1 MNNIRRL
8 LSMICIIV
16 SLIPVYGQKDTI
28 TADGLFLK
36 YNTPSYRTSNLKPQ
50 NSNKIIH
57 GEIRRS
63 TPKNSDIERRELA
76 RQTKSIGLTYKVLPQ
91 YIISETFHLLPPQN
105 PKELLWTARGIITSQ
120 WIHEDGE
127 CILFIKC
134 SGMDKRIIKGEELK
148 PNKTIDK
155 LPRNVFGWIKDKLN
169 VTPMSLTEIT
179 EEEIQEIKK
188 KITMWSPEKAKE
200 TFNAQ
205 YVITYPIKSKES
217 VYMGKYTHMMDL
229 MMTKWGEHLTVSF
242 LVTKKGNK
250 NIEKYIKDVEEA
262 FWFED

>member
-1 MNNIRRL
+1 
-8 LSMICIIV
+8 MICVIV
-16 SLIPVYGQKDTI
+16 YLIPVYGQKDTI
-28 TADGLFLK
+28 TTDGLYLK
-36 YNTPSYRTSNLKPQ
+36 YNTPSYHRSNLTMQDIVKILKGEM
-50 NSNKIIH
+50 NS
-57 GEIRRS
+57 S
-63 TPKNSDIERRELA
+63 TPKDSDMERGELA
-76 RQTKSIGLTYKVLPQ
+76 RQTKCIGLTYKVLPQ

-169 VTPMSLTEIT
+169 VTPMSLTKIT

-188 KITMWSPEKAKE
+188 KINMWSPEKAKE

-205 YVITYPIKSKES
+205 YVITYPIKSKKS
-217 VYMGKYTHMMDL
+217 VYMGKYTHKMDL
-229 MMTKWGEHLTVSF
+229 IMTK
-242 LVTKKGNK
+242 
-250 NIEKYIKDVEEA
+250 
-262 FWFED
+262 

>member
-1 MNNIRRL
+1 MDNIRKL
-8 LSMICIIV
+8 FLMICTIAY
-16 SLIPVYGQKDTI
+16 LIPVYGQKDTI
-28 TADGLFLK
+28 TADGLYLK
-36 YNTPSYRTSNLKPQ
+36 YNIPSYHRSNLTMQDIK
-50 NSNKIIH
+50 KILD
-57 GEIRRS
+57 GEMDS
-63 TPKNSDIERRELA
+63 PAPKDSDMERGELA
-76 RQTKSIGLTYKVLPQ
+76 RQTKFIGLTYKVLPQ
-91 YIISETFHLLPPQN
+91 YIISETFHLLPPEN
-105 PKELLWTARGIITSQ
+105 PKELIWTADGIITSQ

-205 YVITYPIKSKES
+205 YVITYPIKSKKS
-217 VYMGKYTHMMDL
+217 VYMGKYTHKMDL

-242 LVTKKGNK
+242 LVTKKGNR
-250 NIEKYIKDVEEA
+250 NIEKYIKDVEDA

>member
-1 MNNIRRL
+1 
-8 LSMICIIV
+8 MICIIV
-16 SLIPVYGQKDTI
+16 YLIPVYGQKDTI
-28 TADGLFLK
+28 TADGLYLK
-36 YNTPSYRTSNLKPQ
+36 YNTPSYHRSNLTMQDIK
-50 NSNKIIH
+50 KILDD
-57 GEIRRS
+57 EMDS
-63 TPKNSDIERRELA
+63 PAPKDSDMERGELA
-76 RQTKSIGLTYKVLPQ
+76 RQTKCIGLTYKVLPQ
-91 YIISETFHLLPPQN
+91 YIISETFYLSTHTS
-105 PKELLWTARGIITSQ
+105 PKELLWTACSIITSQ

-134 SGMDKRIIKGEELK
+134 SGINKQIIKGKEIK
-148 PNKTIDK
+148 PNKSIDR
-155 LPRNVFGWIKDKLN
+155 LPINVFGRLREKLN
-169 VTPMSLTEIT
+169 VTPMSFKEIT

-188 KITMWSPEKAKE
+188 KINMWPPEKAKE

-205 YVITYPIKSKES
+205 YVITYPIKSKKS
-217 VYMGKYTHMMDL
+217 VYMGKYTHKMDL

>member
-1 MNNIRRL
+1 
-8 LSMICIIV
+8 MICIIV

-134 SGMDKRIIKGEELK
+134 SGDRPIEMKT
-148 PNKTIDK
+148 NKSIDR
-155 LPRNVFGWIKDKLN
+155 LPRSMFEWIRERLN
-169 VTPMSLTEIT
+169 VTPMSLKKIT

-188 KITMWSPEKAKE
+188 KITMWPPEKAKE

-229 MMTKWGEHLTVSF
+229 MMIKWGEHLTVSF

>member
-1 MNNIRRL
+1 MNIRRL
-8 LSMICIIV
+8 FLMICIIAYL
-16 SLIPVYGQKDTI
+16 SPVYGQKDTL
-28 TADGLFLK
+28 TADGLYLK
-36 YNTPSYRTSNLKPQ
+36 YNYPSYRMSDFEEQNILKIL
-50 NSNKIIH
+50 S
-57 GEIRRS
+57 GEIRNPA
-63 TPKNSDIERRELA
+63 PKDSDIERGELD

-91 YIISETFHLLPPQN
+91 YIISEAFSISTSTS

-134 SGMDKRIIKGEELK
+134 SGMNKRIIKGKELK
-148 PNKTIDK
+148 PNKSIDK
-155 LPRNVFGWIKDKLN
+155 LPRNVFGWIREKLN
-169 VTPMSLTEIT
+169 VTPMSFKKIT

-188 KITMWSPEKAKE
+188 KINMWPPEKAKE

-205 YVITYPIKSKES
+205 YVITYPIKSKKS
-217 VYMGKYTHMMDL
+217 VYMGKYTHKMDL

>member
-16 SLIPVYGQKDTI
+16 YLIPVYGQKDTI
-28 TADGLFLK
+28 TSDGLYLK
-36 YNTPSYRTSNLKPQ
+36 YNTPSYHRSNLTMQDIK
-50 NSNKIIH
+50 KILDD
-57 GEIRRS
+57 EMDS
-63 TPKNSDIERRELA
+63 PAPKDSDMERGELA
-76 RQTKSIGLTYKVLPQ
+76 RQTKCIGLTYKVLPQ
-91 YIISETFHLLPPQN
+91 YIISESFSISTPTS

-134 SGMDKRIIKGEELK
+134 SGDRPIIKGKGMK
-148 PNKTIDK
+148 PNKSIDR
-155 LPRNVFGWIKDKLN
+155 LPTNVFGRLRERLN
-169 VTPMSLTEIT
+169 VTPMSFKEIT

-188 KITMWSPEKAKE
+188 KIAIWSPQKAKE

-205 YVITYPIKSKES
+205 YVITYPIKSKKS
-217 VYMGKYTHMMDL
+217 VYMGKYTHKMDL